1 MCIPQKK
8 SGVFNVYFG
17 FGKMDDSEVQSMVYM
32 MTPQLHRSQELSY
45 LPRKNW
51 GCEENYHLCGD
62 EIDEMPPVRMLFLLI
77 EGTKC
82 KE

>member
-1 MCIPQKK
+1 
-8 SGVFNVYFG
+8 
-17 FGKMDDSEVQSMVYM
+17 MVYM

-77 EGTKC
+77 EGSKC

>member
-1 MCIPQKK
+1 M
-8 SGVFNVYFG
+8 FNVYFG

-51 GCEENYHLCGD
+51 GCEENYHLCRD

-77 EGTKC
+77 EGSKC